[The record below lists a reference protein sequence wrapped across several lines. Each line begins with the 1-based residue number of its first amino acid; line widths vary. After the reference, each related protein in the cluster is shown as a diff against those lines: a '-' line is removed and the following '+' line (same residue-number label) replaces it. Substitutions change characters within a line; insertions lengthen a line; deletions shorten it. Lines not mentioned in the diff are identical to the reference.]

1 MNSDDRII
9 ELLSDILVEQK
20 GMRKDINEL
29 KEQQMITNVRL
40 EKLEEQQM
48 ITNNRLEKL
57 DDQQAKTNLAIGE
70 LRLSVMKLAERLEIV
85 ADHEKRID
93 RLEHT
98 VYNS

>member
-1 MNSDDRII
+1 MNSDERII
-9 ELLSDILVEQK
+9 ELLSEMLLEQK
-20 GMRKDINEL
+20 AM
-29 KEQQMITNVRL
+29 KEQLIITNSRL
-40 EKLEEQQM
+40 LNVENKIEKLEEQQI

-57 DDQQAKTNLAIGE
+57 EEQQAKTNLAIGE
-70 LRLSVMKLAERLEIV
+70 LRLSVMKLADRLEVI